1 MYQTLSTEDLCA
13 PKGNN
18 STYEK
23 LEQVVMKMKSAGP
36 FREE

>member
-1 MYQTLSTEDLCA
+1 MRFTA

-18 STYEK
+18 GYIGKVGTGCYE
-23 LEQVVMKMKSAGP
+23 MKSAGP